1 MSSSLSLSVDK
12 VLQSLIFHLS
22 FLSFFLFKFKI
33 DPSLIQYNP
42 STVPLSKCLSSLY
55 LSFCFPSISSL
66 ENSRPPRENSQTRQ
80 NKMPYDEATQ

>member
-42 STVPLSKCLSSLY
+42 STVPLPSVLAPCTSLSVSLPF
-55 LSFCFPSISSL
+55 LL
-66 ENSRPPRENSQTRQ
+66 
-80 NKMPYDEATQ
+80 